1 MYIDFIQFSSSNYWI
16 KMSQAQKTTRIGT
29 KPSTYHKKCKLKS
42 YIRSETQRHKSRTWY
57 MLGVDSNRTLFR

>member
-1 MYIDFIQFSSSNYWI
+1 
-16 KMSQAQKTTRIGT
+16 MSQAQKTTRIGT